1 MEQKLYRSRDDRVLF
16 GVAGG
21 LGKYFNID
29 STIIRIILVI
39 LAIWGGIGVLF
50 YLIAALV
57 IPEEPIARTAAN
69 KVKDVVETSE
79 KRDKK
84 DKAEKGEVKKEV
96 ISQDYREENR
106 TGGSS
111 YSDFRGE
118 KIAGI
123 IVLGLGLLFL
133 LEQFIPNFS
142 FGRLWPLILI
152 FIGLMILA
160 GAARRRE

>member
-39 LAIWGGIGVLF
+39 LAIWGGIGILF

-57 IPEEPIARTAAN
+57 IPEEPIVKTAVN
-69 KVKDVVETSE
+69 KVEDAVETPRKRSKKEETEEGESE
-79 KRDKK
+79 R
-84 DKAEKGEVKKEV
+84 EV
-96 ISQDYREENR
+96 ISQDYREKDR
-106 TGGSS
+106 AAGSS
-111 YSDFRGE
+111 YSEFRGE

-152 FIGLMILA
+152 FIGIMILA